1 VINKKIIIDG
11 SSLIQTRGVSTY
23 VASLISGLT
32 KIKISSD
39 ILFIVI
45 VPLNCKFNFP
55 PHKHIKIVKKIF
67 INKII
72 WDLILLPFYC
82 WREGGCLLHFTEN
95 TGGSLFT
102 KLFKIKV
109 ALTIH
114 DVSFLKPFQLVAK
127 PSTFRQWIGLYYRRW
142 CVNNIAKNSK
152 IIFTVSKFAKK
163 DIIKEL
169 SIFYKK
175 IIVTPNSLFSKFALP
190 RTCAQ
195 EKKIIIVTGRSNQKN
210 FDFTIKCLKQSTDIL
225 KGWTISVVG
234 IKGKNSKFINYIGE
248 VDRNSL
254 IRYYDQASILI
265 MPSLYESFSIPIIE
279 ALSRGLFVISSNK
292 GAPSEILNNFG
303 LLYNPKSCKELRKN
317 LIKALFKNRFK
328 NILNKK
334 KAVSYAHSFTDTKLA
349 QTTLESYKS
358 LLNKTTNKCL

>member
-1 VINKKIIIDG
+1 MINKKIIIDG
-11 SSLIQTRGVSTY
+11 SSLIQKRGVGTY
-23 VASLISGLT
+23 VASLVSGLA
-32 KIKISSD
+32 KIKISSG

-45 VPLNCKFNFP
+45 VPLNCTFNFP
-55 PHKHIKIVKKIF
+55 SHKHIKIVKKKF

-95 TGGSLFT
+95 TGGSLFP

-114 DVSFLKPFQLVAK
+114 DVSFLKPFNLVAK
-127 PSTFRQWIGLYYRRW
+127 PSSFRQWMGLYYRRW
-142 CVNNIAKNSK
+142 CINNIANNSK

-169 SIFYKK
+169 SVFSKK
-175 IIVTPNSLFSKFALP
+175 IIVTPNSLSSKFTLP

-210 FDFTIKCLKQSTDIL
+210 FDFTLQCLQHSADIL

-234 IKGKNSKFINYIGE
+234 INGKNSKFINYIGE
-248 VDRNSL
+248 VDRDSL
-254 IRYYDQASILI
+254 IRHYDRASILI

-292 GAPSEILNNFG
+292 GAPPEILNNFG
-303 LLYNPKSCKELRKN
+303 LLYNAKSCDELRKN
-317 LIKALFKNRFK
+317 LINALYKNKYK

-334 KAVSYAHSFTDTKLA
+334 KAISYALSFTEKKLA
-349 QTTLESYKS
+349 KKTLMIYEKI
-358 LLNKTTNKCL
+358 LK

>member
-1 VINKKIIIDG
+1 MIKKKIVIDG
-11 SSLIQTRGVSTY
+11 SSLIQKRGVGTY
-23 VASLISGLT
+23 VASLISGLA
-32 KIKISSD
+32 KIKILSD
-39 ILFIVI
+39 ILIIVM
-45 VPLNCKFNFP
+45 VPLNCKFNFVSQ
-55 PHKHIKIVKKIF
+55 KHIKIVKKPF

-82 WREGGCLLHFTEN
+82 WREGGCLLHYTEN
-95 TGGSLFT
+95 TGGSLFS
-102 KLFKIKV
+102 KLFKIRL

-169 SIFYKK
+169 SVFYKK
-175 IIVTPNSLFSKFALP
+175 IIVTPNSLSSKFALP
-190 RTCAQ
+190 RTCTQ

-210 FDFTIKCLKQSTDIL
+210 FDFTIKCLKQSKDIL
-225 KGWTISVVG
+225 KSWTISVVG

-248 VDRNSL
+248 VERNSL
-254 IRYYDQASILI
+254 IRHYDQASILI

-292 GAPSEILNNFG
+292 GAPPEILNNFG

-317 LIKALFKNRFK
+317 LIKALYKNRFK
-328 NILNKK
+328 NTLNKK
-334 KAVSYAHSFTDTKLA
+334 KAVSYALSFTDKKLA
-349 QTTLESYKS
+349 KQTLMIYK
-358 LLNKTTNKCL
+358 KIIK